1 MGLGR
6 NEMRAVFAK
15 ARVGIAGAG
24 GLGSNCA
31 AALVRSG
38 IGALVVVDFDVVS
51 EANLDRQFYFHDQ
64 VGRPKVE
71 ALAENLARIDRK
83 VEVEAHNAML
93 APSSIC
99 ALFSGCDVV
108 VEAFDSAEAKEML
121 IETVLG
127 AMPGTPVVAASGL
140 AGVGGFGRLRV
151 IRRDDLT
158 LCGDFES
165 GIAPD
170 MPPVAPRVAIV
181 AGMEA
186 DAVLELLLE
195 RARKP

>member
-1 MGLGR
+1 
-6 NEMRAVFAK
+6 MRAVFAK

-83 VEVEAHNAML
+83 VEIEAHNAML
-93 APSSIC
+93 APSSVC